1 MRYTSYLSFVIIS
14 LLGFFS
20 DAHAQER
27 VHPGV
32 MYQPGDTI
40 YSPIYGV
47 EAQIPEGWY
56 GVLPQDTELF
66 LLTSQ
71 QDGDTRVFI
80 RASENSL
87 ENIQQG
93 WREGLVLT
101 DNLKVVVTDSIKQRG
116 DIMYADVDVVGANPE
131 NYSAYVEARCG
142 AYGKCVGF
150 FLTSRASNFEKF
162 KQQLSALVDNTVLKE
177 PGESTRY
184 ANFDWLTFLSGKY
197 LASINQGNYKNRK
210 DVNEVHLQADGK
222 FRSRIEQRGMV
233 DREKGEYWG
242 NNKGTWQ
249 VEGSGKEATLV
260 LNFKKH
266 DPLQINLSID
276 QDQIFLNGQRF
287 FVMYDK

>member
-47 EAQIPEGWY
+47 EAQVPEGWY

-131 NYSAYVEARCG
+131 NYRGYVEARCG

>member
-1 MRYTSYLSFVIIS
+1 MRYTIYLSFVIIS
-14 LLGFFS
+14 LSGILS
-20 DAHAQER
+20 AAHAQER

-40 YSPIYGV
+40 YSPIYGIQ
-47 EAQIPEGWY
+47 AQVPEGWY

-71 QDGDTRVFI
+71 KDGDTRILV
-80 RASENSL
+80 RASENSVA
-87 ENIQQG
+87 NIQEG
-93 WREGLVLT
+93 WQEGLALT
-101 DNLKVVVTDSIKQRG
+101 DNLKVVVTDSIKRRG
-116 DIMYADVDVVGANPE
+116 DIMYADVDIVGANPE
-131 NYSAYVEARCG
+131 NYQAYVEARCG

-150 FLTSRASNFEKF
+150 FLTSRDKNFNQF

-197 LASINQGNYKNRK
+197 LATINQRNYKRRREI
-210 DVNEVHLQADGK
+210 NEVHLQADGD
-222 FRSRIEQRGMV
+222 FRSRIEQRGLV

-266 DPLQINLSID
+266 DPLRVNLVID